1 VNNLTT
7 YPPRKPHPE
16 PEFNPWLVR
25 VPLLMVT
32 GGVLLIGTLAA
43 LIFAFQ
49 LRYSNLVMP
58 GVAASGVALGGMTR
72 DEARTALLN
81 SFRYDDQVVFTF
93 RYGDQFWQFTAGELG
108 VGFDVEATLD
118 QAFGAGRG
126 ASVVT
131 NLAQQASIWLNGR
144 GIAPVIR
151 YDQNTTLAAIQSIAA
166 EINRPAADATLRI
179 EGTSVI
185 TTPGQSG
192 RVLDTSV
199 TLTQIDEAIRTMRP
213 GGELLLTVNE
223 APPTVW
229 EAETAAAKVRAAL
242 SGPVTLVADSP
253 AGAGPLGPWTAT
265 PEQIRAV
272 LSLTLVSNG
281 DGTQSYDV
289 DVNTAAFRDYIAN
302 LAPGLIGFPRDAR
315 FDFQEETGQI
325 IPIQA
330 AVSGRALDVEATLT
344 RLEEGIFSPTNRI
357 VPLQFAYT
365 PARFNDNMTAAEL
378 GITELVGEATTYFAG
393 STRNRKEN
401 IIEAA
406 SRFNGL
412 ILAPGEEFSFNTL
425 LGDISPETG
434 FTQGKVIFGGRTI
447 DGVGGGVC
455 QVSTTIFRAALL
467 AGFPITERYSHG
479 YRVGFYEQQ
488 GFPPGLDA
496 AIWQPT
502 ADFRFINDTAYHL
515 LIETTV
521 FPQSDSIQFR
531 LYSTNPGRQVVIEG
545 PVIRDV
551 TPALNASF
559 VSNPELAPGQELY
572 VDWAKEGADVTF
584 TRRILDAS
592 GQLIREEA
600 IYTHYLPWGAVVQVS
615 PGDPRLTT
623 G

>member
-1 VNNLTT
+1 M
-7 YPPRKPHPE
+7 YSKPRPQPQ
-16 PEFNPWLVR
+16 PDFNPWLVR
-25 VPLLMVT
+25 LPLLMVS
-32 GGVLLIGTLAA
+32 GAVLLVGTLAA
-43 LIFAFQ
+43 LIIAFQ

-58 GVAASGVALGGMTR
+58 GVASSGVALGGLTR
-72 DEARTALLN
+72 EEARAALEN

-93 RYGDQFWQFTAGELG
+93 RFGDQFWQYSAGDLG

-126 ASVVT
+126 ESVVN

-144 GIAPVIR
+144 GVAPVIR
-151 YDQNTTLAAIQSIAA
+151 YDQNATLAAIQSIAA
-166 EINRPAADATLRI
+166 EVNRPAADATLRI

-192 RVLDTSV
+192 RALDVQT
-199 TLTQIDEAIRTMRP
+199 TLLQIDDAIRALRQ
-213 GGELLLTVNE
+213 GGEINLTVNE
-223 APPTVW
+223 AAPTIW
-229 EAETAAAKVRAAL
+229 ETETAAAKVRAAL
-242 SGPVTLVADSP
+242 SGPVTLVAENP
-253 AGAGPLGPWTAT
+253 AGSAPLGPWTTT

-272 LSLTLVSNG
+272 LSLRLVENG

-289 DVNTAAFRDYIAN
+289 EVNTEPFRDYITR
-302 LAPGLIGFPRDAR
+302 LGPGLIGFPREAR

-325 IPIQA
+325 VPIQA
-330 AVSGRALDVEATLT
+330 AVSGRALDVEATLA

-357 VPLQFAYT
+357 VPLQFIYT
-365 PARFNDNMTAAEL
+365 PARFPDNMTAAEL
-378 GITELVGEATTYFAG
+378 GITELVGEATTFFAG

-412 ILAPGEEFSFNTL
+412 LLAPGEEFSFNTW

-521 FPQSDSIQFR
+521 FPQSDSIEFR
-531 LYSTNPGRQVVIEG
+531 LYSTNPGRQVVMEG

-551 TPALNASF
+551 TPSLNTTF
-559 VSNPELAPGQELY
+559 VSNQELAPGQEIY
-572 VDWAKEGADVTF
+572 VDWAKDGADVIF
-584 TRRILDAS
+584 TRRILDSS
-592 GQLIREEA
+592 GQEIREET
-600 IYTHYLPWGAVVQVS
+600 IFTHYQPWGAVVQVS
-615 PGDPRLTT
+615 PGDPRLQQT

>member
-1 VNNLTT
+1 VTHST
-7 YPPRKPHPE
+7 YSPRNPNPE

-25 VPLLMVT
+25 LPLLLVT
-32 GGVLLIGTLAA
+32 GGVLLVGTLAA
-43 LIFAFQ
+43 LIIAFQ
-49 LRYSNLVMP
+49 MRYSNLVMP
-58 GVAASGVALGGMTR
+58 GVASSGVALGGLTR
-72 DEARTALLN
+72 DEARAALVN
-81 SFRYDDQVVFTF
+81 SFRYDDQVIFTF
-93 RYGDQFWQFTAGELG
+93 RYGDQFWQYSTADLG
-108 VGFDVEATLD
+108 IGFDVEATLD
-118 QAFGAGRG
+118 QAFNAGR
-126 ASVVT
+126 SENVVN

-151 YDQNTTLAAIQSIAA
+151 YDQQQTLTAIEDIAA
-166 EINRPAADATLRI
+166 EINRPAANATLRI

-192 RVLDTSV
+192 RALDVQTA
-199 TLTQIDEAIRTMRP
+199 LTQIDTAIRSMQP
-213 GGELLLTVNE
+213 GGEILLTVNE

-242 SGPVTLVADSP
+242 SGPVTLVAENP
-253 AGAGPLGPWTAT
+253 AGSQPLGPWTAT

-272 LSLTLVSNG
+272 LSLNLVENG

-289 DVNTAAFRDYIAN
+289 DVNTEAFRGYITN
-302 LAPGLIGFPRDAR
+302 LAPGLIGFARDAR
-315 FDFQEETGQI
+315 FDFREESGQI
-325 IPIQA
+325 VPIQA

-344 RLEEGIFSPTNRI
+344 RLKEGIFSPVNRI
-357 VPLQFAYT
+357 VPLQFTYT
-365 PARFNDNMTAAEL
+365 PARFHDNMTAVEL
-378 GITELVGEATTYFAG
+378 GITQLVGESTTYFAG

-401 IIEAA
+401 VIEAA
-406 SRFNGL
+406 SRFNGV
-412 ILAPGEEFSFNTL
+412 ILAPGDEFSFNTL

-455 QVSTTIFRAALL
+455 QVSTTIFRAALN

-502 ADFRFINDTAYHL
+502 ADFRFINDTQYHL

-551 TPALNASF
+551 TASLNTSF
-559 VSNPELAPGQELY
+559 VSNPELAPGQEIY

-584 TRRILDAS
+584 TRRILDSS
-592 GQLIREEA
+592 GQEIREEA
-600 IYTHYLPWGAVVQVS
+600 IYTHYQPWGAVVQVA
-615 PGDPRLTT
+615 PTDPRLTT

>member
-1 VNNLTT
+1 MSYST
-7 YPPRKPHPE
+7 YPPRNPNPE

-25 VPLLMVT
+25 IPLLIIT
-32 GGVLLIGTLAA
+32 GGVLLVGTLAA
-43 LIFAFQ
+43 LIIAFQ
-49 LRYSNLVMP
+49 MRYSNLVMP
-58 GVAASGVALGGMTR
+58 GVASSGVALGGMTR
-72 DEARTALLN
+72 EEARAALLD
-81 SFRYDDQVVFTF
+81 SFRYDDQVIFTF
-93 RYGDQFWQFTAGELG
+93 RYGDQFWQYSAGDLG
-108 VGFDVEATLD
+108 IGFDVEATLD
-118 QAFGAGRG
+118 QAFGAGRSE
-126 ASVVT
+126 SVVS

-151 YDQNTTLAAIQSIAA
+151 YDQNTTLAAVQAMA
-166 EINRPAADATLRI
+166 TEINRPAANATLQI

-192 RVLDTSV
+192 RALDVQT
-199 TLTQIDEAIRTMRP
+199 TLMQIDEAIRSLRP

-223 APPTVW
+223 AAPTVW

-242 SGPVTLVADSP
+242 SGPVTLVADNP
-253 AGAGPLGPWTAT
+253 AGGQPLGPWTAT

-272 LSLTLVSNG
+272 LSLRLVDNG

-289 DVNTAAFRDYIAN
+289 DVNTEAFRGYIAN
-302 LAPGLIGFPRDAR
+302 LAPGLISFPRDAR
-315 FDFQEETGQI
+315 FHFDDQTGVI
-325 IPIQA
+325 RPIQA
-330 AVSGRALDVEATLT
+330 AVSGRALDVDATLA
-344 RLEEGIFSPTNRI
+344 RLKDGIFSPTNRI
-357 VPLQFAYT
+357 VPLQFSYT
-365 PARFNDNMTAAEL
+365 PARFNDNVTAAEL
-378 GITELVGEATTYFAG
+378 GITRMIAEATTYFAG

-401 IIEAA
+401 VIEAA
-406 SRFNGL
+406 SRFDG
-412 ILAPGEEFSFNTL
+412 IIIAPGEEFSFNTW

-488 GFPPGLDA
+488 NFPPGLDA

-502 ADFRFINDTAYHL
+502 ADFRFINDTGFHL

-521 FPQSDSIQFR
+521 FPQNDSIQFR
-531 LYSTNPGRQVVIEG
+531 LYSGDTGRQVVMEG

-551 TPALNASF
+551 TPSLNATF

-600 IYTHYLPWGAVVQVS
+600 IYTHYQPWGAVVQVAPS
-615 PGDPRLTT
+615 DPRLTT